1 MKFSNCPFF
10 VSAVG
15 GRYKNT
21 NMANRTPSGTFM
33 VVSDA
38 NRWREVVAFGFIVK
52 EDERE
57 VLWLWFLP
65 P

>member
-1 MKFSNCPFF
+1 
-10 VSAVG
+10 
-15 GRYKNT
+15 
-21 NMANRTPSGTFM
+21 MANGTPSGTFM

-38 NRWREVVAFGFIVK
+38 NRWGEVVAFGFIVK